1 MNYLSV
7 FHNGVDARFNLALE
21 EHLLKN
27 KKDFFI
33 YLWVNSPSVIVGVNQ
48 NAMQEVNFSYTQ
60 KHDIKVVR
68 RITGGGTVYHDLN
81 NLCYSIIAPYDNQN
95 DYYKLF
101 TKPVIEYL
109 NSLGVN
115 AQFSGRNDITVG
127 GKKISGNAQ
136 TVYKDRIL
144 HHGTILFKT
153 DMQAMQSA
161 ITPPDYKMQSKGIK
175 SVRARVTNVCQ
186 YLKTPMSATEFMLGL
201 KQKLFADCKE
211 YFITQE
217 DISLVNRL
225 VETKYD
231 TFSWN
236 VGSSPKSNLEL
247 NGKFDFGYISINL
260 DVKDG
265 LIENAK
271 VLGDFFELK
280 PIGEWAKK
288 LLGLKLDANC
298 LAPVFYDIC
307 AYVKGADANQLLKTF
322 FGQE

>member
-1 MNYLSV
+1 
-7 FHNGVDARFNLALE
+7 
-21 EHLLKN
+21 
-27 KKDFFI
+27 
-33 YLWVNSPSVIVGVNQ
+33 
-48 NAMQEVNFSYTQ
+48 
-60 KHDIKVVR
+60 
-68 RITGGGTVYHDLN
+68 
-81 NLCYSIIAPYDNQN
+81 
-95 DYYKLF
+95 
-101 TKPVIEYL
+101 
-109 NSLGVN
+109 
-115 AQFSGRNDITVG
+115 
-127 GKKISGNAQ
+127 
-136 TVYKDRIL
+136 
-144 HHGTILFKT
+144 
-153 DMQAMQSA
+153 
-161 ITPPDYKMQSKGIK
+161 MQSKGIK
-175 SVRARVTNVCQ
+175 SVRARVTNVCEH
-186 YLKTPMSATEFMLGL
+186 LKSPMSATEFMLGL
-201 KQKLFADCKE
+201 KQKLFADCKP
-211 YFITQE
+211 YTITQE
-217 DISLVNRL
+217 DISLVNSL